1 MDCFD
6 DDIFEFSDKDEDACI
21 SKTTSHKEFNPIE
34 EHLTKELNSIQY
46 RIDKAKNELE
56 EIKETVQH
64 ISNNLLYKAVFG
76 QDKNVDSDNDL
87 YTVEGEPV
95 LKKKHEED
103 KPCNFLVLKEQW
115 QYVLFDKWVIG
126 VVLQNVS
133 FQEKITKTF
142 LTFYIKRI
150 LIKVILAILLHRR
163 STLNELRFY
172 AFPKGNSEIHGVV
185 SAFWE
190 EENDLWKRVNA
201 ILSKRDNVVA
211 TLVLDPVD
219 FHENTI
225 VEIYGTI
232 SYENLDM
239 ELQIAVPVVTFTSR
253 DILRGVY
260 KLNDSQH
267 PKYAVL
273 ALKSIFVETI
283 LELPYQFDSENFID
297 LLRCL
302 DAKKFVK
309 NVYCIDNTE
318 YYAMIETLSANKIKI
333 SAKTMSRLKLILRI
347 IQDESSIPI
356 TKLEES
362 SCVEEAV
369 EALIEELETYLGD
382 PNPAR
387 IQRARIKSDL
397 LIP

>member
-21 SKTTSHKEFNPIE
+21 STITSRKELNPIK
-34 EHLTKELNSIQY
+34 EHLAKQLNSIQY
-46 RIDKAKNELE
+46 RIDRAKNELE

-64 ISNNLLYKAVFG
+64 ISNNLLHKAIFG
-76 QDKNVDSDNDL
+76 QDKSVDSDNDL

-115 QYVLFDKWVIG
+115 QYVLFDKWIIG

-133 FQEKITKTF
+133 FQ
-142 LTFYIKRI
+142 
-150 LIKVILAILLHRR
+150 
-163 STLNELRFY
+163 TLNELRFY
-172 AFPKGNSEIHGVV
+172 AFPKGTSEIHGVV

-211 TLVLDPVD
+211 TLVLDPMD
-219 FHENTI
+219 FNENTL
-225 VEIYGTI
+225 VQIYGTI

-253 DILRGVY
+253 DILRGTY
-260 KLNDSQH
+260 KLNYSQQ

-273 ALKSIFVETI
+273 ALKSVFVETI
-283 LELPYQFDSENFID
+283 LELPYQFDSENFVD

-302 DAKKFVK
+302 DAKKIVK
-309 NVYCIDNTE
+309 NAYCVENTE
-318 YYAMIETLSANKIKI
+318 YHAVIETLSANKIKI

-356 TKLEES
+356 TKLEEF
-362 SCVEEAV
+362 SCVEEAA

-382 PNPAR
+382 PNLAR